1 MIGKAIL
8 VSRSRLSQIKD
19 SHMSQQIKGAF
30 FTFPSAAW
38 VHRGFTDDVTEVQQ
52 IQPGGDKLSDFQ
64 KDKFRHFFTHVLDL
78 NSDYVISAEDFDKL
92 NEVGASIT
100 RLLTLPKAVGLKCSS
115 NEGIIKNILKT
126 RYIKFTLLH

>member
-1 MIGKAIL
+1 MTKTWLATGDATSEFIKHENVKYSKKLSGNK
-8 VSRSRLSQIKD
+8 RS
-19 SHMSQQIKGAF
+19 F
-30 FTFPSAAW
+30 FSLLSAAW

-92 NEVGASIT
+92 NEVGASIK
-100 RLLTLPKAVGLKCSS
+100 RLLTLP
-115 NEGIIKNILKT
+115 T
-126 RYIKFTLLH
+126 

>member
-1 MIGKAIL
+1 M
-8 VSRSRLSQIKD
+8 
-19 SHMSQQIKGAF
+19 
-30 FTFPSAAW
+30 
-38 VHRGFTDDVTEVQQ
+38 TEVQQ

-92 NEVGASIT
+92 NEVRASIT
-100 RLLTLPKAVGLKCSS
+100 RLLTLPKAVGVKCSS

-126 RYIKFTLLH
+126 RYIKFTLLTKFLVKRYVLDALLVLSRVSLSESKEIE